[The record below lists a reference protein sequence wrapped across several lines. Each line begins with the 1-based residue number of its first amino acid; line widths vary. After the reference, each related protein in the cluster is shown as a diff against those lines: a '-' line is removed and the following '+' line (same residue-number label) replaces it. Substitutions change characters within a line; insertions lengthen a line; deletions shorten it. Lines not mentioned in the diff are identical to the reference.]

1 MGFKGVS
8 RRSPGLLSTT
18 TTTTT
23 TTTTGGDANQQNSGS
38 QNKFDY
44 QNYVSKTR
52 TTSFKSTSSRSE
64 SISSETPDLS
74 FEDFPKDSKMAATV
88 GTPQEERTNLT
99 DVFSFFEKGG
109 AKKAGQKENIAMK
122 THLQFEAIRRAGT
135 ASMLKDKFEGGEDSE
150 DEEEEEEEEDDY
162 FTRSTADPNLV
173 KCERVNPKKKK
184 NIGAEINLDS
194 RGLRDQFD
202 SGQMSGN
209 YTTKIDE
216 RAKEIEEMRKL
227 KADGIK
233 DVWESQPG
241 EDCSFAVNVFNR
253 CPKEWVFFSL

>member
-88 GTPQEERTNLT
+88 ETPQDERTNLT

-109 AKKAGQKENIAMK
+109 AKKAAQKENIAMK

-135 ASMLKDKFEGGEDSE
+135 ASYLKDKFEGEGSE
-150 DEEEEEEEEDDY
+150 EEEEEEEEEEDY
-162 FTRSTADPNLV
+162 FTKTTKDPNLV
-173 KCERVNPKKKK
+173 KCELVNPKKKK
-184 NIGAEINLDS
+184 NISAEIQLDS

-227 KADGIK
+227 KAQGVK
-233 DVWESQPG
+233 DT
-241 EDCSFAVNVFNR
+241 F
-253 CPKEWVFFSL
+253 